1 MKKFLTWATMFA
13 LVVGFSACG
22 GGDDE
27 TTPPGTG
34 EGGQTPNPNPGTE
47 VVDKFVNK
55 AKSKNGLTIAAT
67 QHFVEVSEDAK
78 PTTIEFAVFDKNGQD
93 VTSNASVYV
102 MEGSNSKKIT
112 DAKFTPEATGTY
124 QFWAS
129 YGTDN
134 TKADALV
141 SVTAVSDIPAV
152 PADENVAS
160 KDFKRR
166 ALIIQATGTDCMYC
180 PNAIGALKKFF
191 AISGNEDK
199 AVLMALHT
207 YNTGDPLYS
216 KAADKLTSQAG
227 LGASYP
233 AMKINFDSK
242 MLAAGYS
249 ADAFFTFLN
258 DNISE
263 VCSNQA
269 ESAIAV
275 ATSYDEATGVISVAS
290 KIKCDNPGSYK
301 VTVALVQDNVFFR
314 QQGTNDVNYWVHEA
328 GVKDVAPSTGA
339 GFALNNGETTEVGDV
354 YDFCC
359 EFNKSALYAKGTGDY
374 ALDVLRDAR
383 VLVYV
388 QANGKIADNV
398 VSCGLNQKV
407 GFAYND

>member
-1 MKKFLTWATMFA
+1 MFA

-67 QHFVEVSEDAK
+67 HNFVEVSSDAK
-78 PTTIEFAVFDKNGQD
+78 PTTIEFAVFNKDGQD

-102 MEGSNSKKIT
+102 MEGSNSVKIT
-112 DAKFTPEATGTY
+112 NAKFTPEATGTY

-129 YGTDN
+129 YGTEN
-134 TKADALV
+134 TKADALL

-152 PADENVAS
+152 PADENPAS

-166 ALIIQATGTDCMYC
+166 VLIVQGTGVTCQYC
-180 PNAIGALKKFF
+180 PNAITAIHNFF
-191 AISGNEDK
+191 KIPANKDK
-199 AVLMALHT
+199 ALLMALHT
-207 YNTGDPLYS
+207 FTSGDPLWS
-216 KAADKLTSQAG
+216 NAAERLRIQAG
-227 LGASYP
+227 ISSYP
-233 AMKINFDSK
+233 TLKLNFDNEY
-242 MLAAGYS
+242 LEYGVN
-249 ADAFFTFLN
+249 ADGFYKFLN
-258 DNISE
+258 TSIPELCNKG
-263 VCSNQA
+263 A

-275 ATSYDEATGVISVAS
+275 ATTYNEKTGVISVAS
-290 KIKCDNPGSYK
+290 KIKCDNPGNYK
-301 VTVALVQDNVFFR
+301 VSVALVQDNVFF
-314 QQGTNDVNYWVHEA
+314 QQTGTTDVNFWVHEA
-328 GVKDVAPSTGA
+328 GVKDVAPATGK
-339 GFALNNGETTEVGDV
+339 GFALNNGDDTEVGDV

-359 EFNKSALYAKGTGDY
+359 EFNKSALYARGTGQY

-383 VLVYV
+383 VIVYV
-388 QANGKIADNV
+388 QANGVVVDNC
-398 VSCGLNQKV
+398 VSCGLNESV

>member
-1 MKKFLTWATMFA
+1 MKKFFSWATMFA

-67 QHFVEVSEDAK
+67 HNFVEVSNDAK
-78 PTTIEFAVFDKNGQD
+78 PTTIEFAVFNKDGQD

-102 MEGSNSKKIT
+102 MEGSNSVKIT
-112 DAKFTPEATGTY
+112 NAKFTPEAAGTY

-134 TKADALV
+134 TKADALL

-152 PADENVAS
+152 PADENPAS

-166 ALIIQATGTDCMYC
+166 VLIVQGTGVTCQYC
-180 PNAIGALKKFF
+180 PNAITAIHNFF
-191 AISGNEDK
+191 NIPANKDK
-199 AVLMALHT
+199 ALLMALHT
-207 YNTGDPLYS
+207 FTSGDPLWS
-216 KAADKLTSQAG
+216 NAAERLRIQAG
-227 LGASYP
+227 ISSYP
-233 AMKINFDSK
+233 TLKLNFDNEY
-242 MLAAGYS
+242 LEYGVN
-249 ADAFFTFLN
+249 ADGFYKFLN
-258 DNISE
+258 TSIPELCNKG
-263 VCSNQA
+263 A

-275 ATSYDEATGVISVAS
+275 ATTYNEKTGVISVAS
-290 KIKCDNPGSYK
+290 KIKCDNPGNYK
-301 VTVALVQDNVFFR
+301 VSVALVQDNVFF
-314 QQGTNDVNYWVHEA
+314 QQTGTTDVNFWVHEA
-328 GVKDVAPSTGA
+328 GVKDVAPATGK
-339 GFALNNGETTEVGDV
+339 GFALNNGDDTEVGDV

-359 EFNKSALYAKGTGDY
+359 EFNKSALYARGTGQY

-383 VLVYV
+383 VIVYV
-388 QANGKIADNV
+388 QANGVVVDNC
-398 VSCGLNQKV
+398 VSCGLNESV

>member
-1 MKKFLTWATMFA
+1 MFA

-67 QHFVEVSEDAK
+67 HNFVEVSNDAN
-78 PTTIEFAVFDKNGQD
+78 PTTIEFAVFNKEGQD

-102 MEGSNSKKIT
+102 MEGSNSVKIT
-112 DAKFTPEATGTY
+112 NAKFTPEATGTY

-129 YGTDN
+129 YGTEN
-134 TKADALV
+134 TKADALL

-152 PADENVAS
+152 PADEAPAS

-166 ALIIQATGTDCMYC
+166 VLIVQGTGVTCQYC
-180 PNAIGALKKFF
+180 PNAITAIHNFF
-191 AISGNEDK
+191 NIPANKDK
-199 AVLMALHT
+199 ALLMALHT
-207 YNTGDPLYS
+207 FTSGDPLWS
-216 KAADKLTSQAG
+216 NAAERLRIQAG
-227 LGASYP
+227 ISSYP
-233 AMKINFDSK
+233 TLKLNFDNEY
-242 MLAAGYS
+242 LEYGVN
-249 ADAFFTFLN
+249 ADGFYKFLN
-258 DNISE
+258 TSIPELCNKG
-263 VCSNQA
+263 A

-275 ATSYDEATGVISVAS
+275 ATTYNEKTGVISVAS
-290 KIKCDNPGSYK
+290 KIKCDNPGNYK
-301 VTVALVQDNVFFR
+301 VSVALVQDNVFF
-314 QQGTNDVNYWVHEA
+314 QQTGTTDVNFWVHEA
-328 GVKDVAPSTGA
+328 GVKDVAPATGK
-339 GFALNNGETTEVGDV
+339 GFALNNGDDTEVGDV

-359 EFNKSALYAKGTGDY
+359 EFNKSALYARGTGQY

-383 VLVYV
+383 VIVYV
-388 QANGKIADNV
+388 QANGVVVDNC
-398 VSCGLNQKV
+398 VSCGLNESV

>member
-1 MKKFLTWATMFA
+1 MKKFFSWATMFA

-67 QHFVEVSEDAK
+67 HNFVEVSSDAK
-78 PTTIEFAVFDKNGQD
+78 PTTIEFAVFNKDGQD

-102 MEGSNSKKIT
+102 MEGSNSVKIT
-112 DAKFTPEATGTY
+112 NAKFTPEATGTY

-129 YGTDN
+129 YGTEN
-134 TKADALV
+134 TKADALL

-152 PADENVAS
+152 PADENPAS

-166 ALIIQATGTDCMYC
+166 VLIVQGTGVTCQYC
-180 PNAIGALKKFF
+180 PNAITAIHNFF
-191 AISGNEDK
+191 KIPANKDK
-199 AVLMALHT
+199 ALLMALHT
-207 YNTGDPLYS
+207 FTSGDPLWS
-216 KAADKLTSQAG
+216 NAAERLRIQAG
-227 LGASYP
+227 ISSYP
-233 AMKINFDSK
+233 TLKLNFDNEY
-242 MLAAGYS
+242 LEYGVN
-249 ADAFFTFLN
+249 ADGFYKFLN
-258 DNISE
+258 TSIPELCNKG
-263 VCSNQA
+263 A

-275 ATSYDEATGVISVAS
+275 ATTYNEKTGVISVAS
-290 KIKCDNPGSYK
+290 KIKCDNPGNYK
-301 VTVALVQDNVFFR
+301 VSVALVQDNVFF
-314 QQGTNDVNYWVHEA
+314 QQTGTTDVNFWVHEA
-328 GVKDVAPSTGA
+328 GVKDVAPATGK
-339 GFALNNGETTEVGDV
+339 GFALNNGDDTEVGDV

-359 EFNKSALYAKGTGDY
+359 EFNKSALYARGTGQY

-383 VLVYV
+383 VIVYV
-388 QANGKIADNV
+388 QANGVVVDNC
-398 VSCGLNQKV
+398 VSCGLNESV

>member
-1 MKKFLTWATMFA
+1 MFA

-67 QHFVEVSEDAK
+67 HNFVEVSNDAK
-78 PTTIEFAVFDKNGQD
+78 PTTIEFAVFNKDGQD

-102 MEGSNSKKIT
+102 MEGSNSVKIT
-112 DAKFTPEATGTY
+112 DAKFTPEAAGTY

-134 TKADALV
+134 TKADALL
-141 SVTAVSDIPAV
+141 SVTAVSNMPAV
-152 PADENVAS
+152 PVDTLPES

-166 ALIIQATGTDCMYC
+166 VLIVQGTGVTCQYC
-180 PNAIGALKKFF
+180 PYAITALHNFF
-191 AISGNEDK
+191 QNTANKDK

-207 YNTGDPLYS
+207 FTSGDPLWS
-216 KAADKLTSQAG
+216 NAAEKLRIQAG
-227 LGASYP
+227 ISSYP
-233 AMKINFDSK
+233 TLKLNFDNSY
-242 MLAAGYS
+242 LASSMNIDGYYN
-249 ADAFFTFLN
+249 FLN
-258 DNISE
+258 NFIPE
-263 VCSNQA
+263 ICQKGA

-275 ATSYDEATGVISVAS
+275 STSYNEETGVISVAS
-290 KIKCDNPGSYK
+290 KIKCDNPGNYK
-301 VTVALVQDNVFFR
+301 VSVALVQDNVFF
-314 QQGTNDVNYWVHEA
+314 QQSGTSNVDFWVHEA
-328 GVKDVAPSTGA
+328 GVKDIAPATGK
-339 GFALNNGETTEVGDV
+339 GFALNNGDDTEVGDV

-359 EFNKSALYAKGTGDY
+359 EFNKSALYARGTGQY

-383 VLVYV
+383 VIVYV
-388 QANGKIADNV
+388 QANGVVVDNC
-398 VSCGLNQKV
+398 VSCGLNESV
-407 GFAYND
+407 GFSYND

>member
-1 MKKFLTWATMFA
+1 MKKFFTVATMFVLA
-13 LVVGFSACG
+13 VGFAACG

-27 TTPPGTG
+27 PAT
-34 EGGQTPNPNPGTE
+34 PGTE
-47 VVDKFVNK
+47 RPGQQPGTNANKFVNR
-55 AKSKNGLTIAAT
+55 ATAKNGLTIAAT
-67 QHFVEVSEDAK
+67 HHFVEVSDDAA
-78 PTTIEFAVFDKNGQD
+78 PATVEFAVFNKNGQD
-93 VTSNASVYV
+93 ITKDASIYIVDDN
-102 MEGSNSKKIT
+102 NSTKVNGTKMT
-112 DAKFTPEATGTY
+112 LEATGEY
-124 QFWAS
+124 KFWAA
-129 YGTDN
+129 YGTEN
-134 TKADALV
+134 TKADAVLT
-141 SVTAVSDIPAV
+141 VTALSDIPAV
-152 PADENVAS
+152 LADENVAS

-191 AISGNEDK
+191 GINGNEDK
-199 AVLMALHT
+199 AYLMALHT

-227 LGASYP
+227 LGASFP
-233 AMKINFDSK
+233 AMKINFDSN
-242 MLAAGYS
+242 MLAAGLNS
-249 ADAFFTFLN
+249 DAFFAFLN
-258 DNISE
+258 KNVAE

-314 QQGTNDVNYWVHEA
+314 QQGTNDTNYWVHEA

>member
-1 MKKFLTWATMFA
+1 MFA

-27 TTPPGTG
+27 TTPPGSG
-34 EGGQTPNPNPGTE
+34 DGGQGSNPTPDVPVKTE
-47 VVDKFVNK
+47 FVNR
-55 AKSKNGLTIAAT
+55 ATSKNGLTIAAT
-67 QHFVEVSEDAK
+67 AHFVEVSKENPLARIGLAVYDK
-78 PTTIEFAVFDKNGQD
+78 QGRNVTTD
-93 VTSNASVYV
+93 ASVYV
-102 MEGSNSKKIT
+102 IEGSSSTKVGGGEFEI
-112 DAKFTPEATGTY
+112 EETGTY

-129 YGTDN
+129 YGTEN
-134 TKADALV
+134 TKADALL
-141 SVTAVSDIPAV
+141 SVVAVSDMPAV
-152 PADENVAS
+152 PADEAPAS

-166 ALIIQATGTDCMYC
+166 ALVIQATGTDCMYC

-216 KAADKLTSQAG
+216 KAAGKLTSQAG

-233 AMKINFDSK
+233 AIKINFDSN

-258 DNISE
+258 NNISE

-314 QQGTNDVNYWVHEA
+314 QQGTSDVNYWVHEA

-339 GFALNNGETTEVGDV
+339 GYALNNGETTEVGDV

-383 VLVYV
+383 VIVYV

-398 VSCGLNQKV
+398 VSCGLNEKV
-407 GFAYND
+407 GFSYND

>member
-1 MKKFLTWATMFA
+1 MFA

-67 QHFVEVSEDAK
+67 HNFVEVSNDAK
-78 PTTIEFAVFDKNGQD
+78 PTTIEFAVFNKDGQD

-102 MEGSNSKKIT
+102 MEGSNSVKFT
-112 DAKFTPEATGTY
+112 NAKFTPEAAGTY

-134 TKADALV
+134 TKTDALL

-152 PADENVAS
+152 PADENPAS

-166 ALIIQATGTDCMYC
+166 VLIVQGTGVTCQYC
-180 PNAIGALKKFF
+180 PNAITAIHNFF
-191 AISGNEDK
+191 NIPANKDK
-199 AVLMALHT
+199 ALLMALHT
-207 YNTGDPLYS
+207 FTSGDPLWS
-216 KAADKLTSQAG
+216 NAAERLRIQAG
-227 LGASYP
+227 ISSYP
-233 AMKINFDSK
+233 TLKLNFDNEY
-242 MLAAGYS
+242 LEYGVN
-249 ADAFFTFLN
+249 ADGFYKFLN
-258 DNISE
+258 TSIPELCNKG
-263 VCSNQA
+263 A

-275 ATSYDEATGVISVAS
+275 ATTYNEKTGVISVAS
-290 KIKCDNPGSYK
+290 KIKCDNPGNYK
-301 VTVALVQDNVFFR
+301 VSVALVQDNVFF
-314 QQGTNDVNYWVHEA
+314 QQTGTTDVNFWVHEA
-328 GVKDVAPSTGA
+328 GVKDVAPATGK
-339 GFALNNGETTEVGDV
+339 GFALNNGDDTEVGDV

-359 EFNKSALYAKGTGDY
+359 EFNKSALYARGTGQY

-383 VLVYV
+383 VIVYV
-388 QANGKIADNV
+388 QANGVVVDNC
-398 VSCGLNQKV
+398 VSCGLNESV